1 MAMSRPSA
9 AAVSILSSL
18 SDSDLVVRA
27 IPASLEREGVEV
39 AGPKS
44 PAPPSGLG
52 EVGDDAAAGLVAALE
67 CGFADDVEFLGVAG
81 LRQRFLLPL
90 AQPQDAPQR
99 GIDDGDLAA
108 AHVAARHGRQ
118 RAEIRHV
125 AVDRADDRGHLALGL
140 LVLGGD
146 T

>member
-1 MAMSRPSA
+1 MARPSS

-27 IPASLEREGVEV
+27 ILASLEREGIEV

-44 PAPPSGLG
+44 PAAPSGLG
-52 EVGDDAAAGLVAALE
+52 EGGDDAAAGLVAALE
-67 CGFADDVEFLGVAG
+67 RGFAHDVELLGVAG

-108 AHVAARHGRQ
+108 AHVAARPRRP

-125 AVDRADDRGHLALGL
+125 AIDGADDRGHL
-140 LVLGGD
+140 VVRF
-146 T
+146 